1 MLKAV
6 DITKK
11 FDAHVA
17 VDNISF
23 NIDQGE
29 VVGLLGPNGAGKT
42 TTMRMLTGYYKPT
55 AGKVLINEESMAD
68 LRRKLQLQIGYLP
81 ESGSSYADMAVADY
95 LKFIANARGLR
106 DIHLEDGI
114 EYAVEATSL
123 SEYYYRSIA
132 ELSKGFKRRVGLAA
146 ALLHNPDILIL
157 DEPTDGLDPNQIL
170 QIQDLIRQLAK
181 DKTILLSTHI
191 LREVEATCKRA
202 IIINRGKVVL
212 DKSLSEIKKISSGSQ
227 AYHFSLAGAYPDAE
241 QKLDNFLSGK
251 KDFVV
256 DSITSGEK
264 ESSFKVHGPADS
276 SVEFFKF
283 AVENSYQLSE
293 LRTEKISLE
302 EVFRDLTKEEKGA
315 SGE

>member
-1 MLKAV
+1 MLNAV

-11 FDAHVA
+11 FDSHVA

-23 NIDQGE
+23 NIGQGE

-55 AGKVLINEESMAD
+55 AGKVLINEESMTD

-81 ESGSSYADMAVADY
+81 ESGSSYNDMVVADY
-95 LKFIANARGLR
+95 LRFIAQARGLR
-106 DIHLEDGI
+106 ETNLEDGL

-123 SEYYYRSIA
+123 DEYYYRSIA

-181 DKTILLSTHI
+181 EKTILLSTHI
-191 LREVEATCKRA
+191 LQEVEATCKRA

-212 DKSLSEIKKISSGSQ
+212 DKSLTEIKKISSGSQ
-227 AYHFSLAGAYPDAE
+227 AYHFSLSGSLPEAE
-241 QKLDNFLSGK
+241 QKLDAYLAGK
-251 KDFVV
+251 KDFDV
-256 DSITSGEK
+256 DSVINGEA
-264 ESSFKVHGPADS
+264 ETSFKVRGPSNSA
-276 SVEFFKF
+276 VEFFKF
-283 AVENSYQLSE
+283 AVENNYQLSE
-293 LRTEKISLE
+293 LRKEKISLE
-302 EVFRDLTKEEKGA
+302 EVFRDLTHEEKGA
-315 SGE
+315 ARE